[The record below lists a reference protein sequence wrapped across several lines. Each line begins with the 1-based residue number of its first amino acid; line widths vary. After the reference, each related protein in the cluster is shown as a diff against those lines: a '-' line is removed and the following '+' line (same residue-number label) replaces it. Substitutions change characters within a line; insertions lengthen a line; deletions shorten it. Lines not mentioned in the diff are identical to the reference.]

1 MVQRVTLLF
10 PDQIYDKLSEDE
22 FDCWKDSRL
31 ELMEEANETKE
42 MVLWVY
48 RTMHGLI
55 ISAVIFA
62 FSGCLLE
69 FVLCLDVLES
79 FHI

>member
-1 MVQRVTLLF
+1 
-10 PDQIYDKLSEDE
+10 
-22 FDCWKDSRL
+22 
-31 ELMEEANETKE
+31 MEEANETKE